1 MSNARSISA
10 AEPQHLAELYRQIFE
25 VDKRGAAILED
36 LVKRFSKPASVQGG
50 IDAVLK
56 TYLHMGEHNV
66 VQHIVN
72 QINRAN
78 GVRDPNQ
85 EQEQ

>member
-1 MSNARSISA
+1 MSTTQPTATQLS
-10 AEPQHLAELYRQIFE
+10 ELYRQIFE

-36 LVKRFSKPASVQGG
+36 LVKRFSKPASVTGG

-78 GVRDPNQ
+78 GVSDPNQ

>member
-1 MSNARSISA
+1 MVNPKDPSA
-10 AEPQHLAELYRQIFE
+10 IAELYRQIFE

-56 TYLHMGEHNV
+56 TYLHMGEHRV

-78 GVRDPNQ
+78 GVSDPNQ
-85 EQEQ
+85 EIEQ